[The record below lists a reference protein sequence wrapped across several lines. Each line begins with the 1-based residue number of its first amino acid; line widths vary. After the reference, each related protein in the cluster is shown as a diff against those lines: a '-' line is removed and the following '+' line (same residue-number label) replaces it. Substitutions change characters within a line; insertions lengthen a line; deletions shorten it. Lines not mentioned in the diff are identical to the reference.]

1 MNAPDPGEG
10 YRLVDIDN
18 EPPYGTAQ
26 LWLPCSKIWAAPST
40 NRTRYCDAYYRVPI
54 DPPPVPQNE
63 PWSDIP
69 PCESNPAAVV
79 LWIIGALVFL
89 TGFLIGWSL

>member
-1 MNAPDPGEG
+1 MSASKIKYRIIEDEDKGETPDPRAEILHNGQWVS
-10 YRLVDIDN
+10 R
-18 EPPYGTAQ
+18 PYPD
-26 LWLPCSKIWAAPST
+26 L
-40 NRTRYCDAYYRVPI
+40 AYLKGNSYRVPI

-79 LWIIGALVFL
+79 IWIIGALVFL